1 MSGNLSPAVHGE
13 GARPLLAA
21 LQNLL
26 GAVLAMRR
34 AEDLEEVVQLL
45 WSELRRLEVDVR
57 YCGLNLID
65 TDAGTFQYYGSDSSG
80 VQQSR
85 VMRLADVRQGAPPGF
100 GVAPPPGA
108 PVALRRRV
116 TPDEV
121 AGWIEHLNACGGE
134 VRAFK
139 PASLPPVLET
149 VEIPFAHGFMV
160 AARGGGSFAPYELE
174 IIGRFADLFSVG
186 YSRFLDFQ
194 RLERQ
199 NQLLRLTAAV
209 HRVQHEV
216 GLMER
221 SHDWGQVVWVLGEEL
236 VGLGV
241 RFGGCSIN
249 IIDEPGGLFR
259 QNMVLPR
266 ALREV
271 IGEGLAQLVG
281 EVDAKRDLWTVDR
294 PFEPGEVPSPDA
306 YAAWREGRILIRRL
320 SEEERERRYRRS
332 AQLIGFDAVTREQF
346 PRATLDV
353 PFSQGLIA
361 LTAESEDAFSAGEVA
376 IVREFAQVIE
386 TGYRRWL
393 DIRQLEETNREL
405 EGLNLEL
412 REAQA
417 QLVQSAKMAAM
428 GELVAGVAHEI
439 NTPLGAI
446 KSATDVVQ
454 RLLERL
460 PSTGD
465 GGASLAEARELLALS
480 QAAVNRIVNIV
491 RDLRSF
497 ARLDEAEI
505 QDADL
510 HAGIDSTLNLIRHL
524 TRDQVEIVRRYGNL
538 PRVRCY
544 PNRMN
549 QVFMNLLRNAIEAI
563 EGPGTVTIV
572 TWLEGDRVRLSFADT
587 GPGIAPELLVRIFD
601 PGFTTKG
608 VGVGTGLGLSICAR
622 IMEAHGGRIWAESS
636 AGKGT
641 TFHLELPLHPPALTK
656 PRAWVGPGDASGVHP
671 Q

>member
-1 MSGNLSPAVHGE
+1 MSGNLSPAVDGE

-26 GAVLAMRR
+26 GAVLAIRR
-34 AEDLEEVVQLL
+34 AEDLEDVVRLL
-45 WSELRRLEVDVR
+45 WSELRGIDVNLH

-65 TDAGTFQYYGSDSSG
+65 SNAGTFQYYGSDSSG
-80 VQQSR
+80 VQQSK
-85 VMRLADVRQGAPPGF
+85 VIRLADVRRDAPAGF
-100 GVAPPPGA
+100 GVAEPSGA

-116 TPDEV
+116 TAAEV
-121 AGWIEHLNACGGE
+121 AGWIEHLNARGGE
-134 VRAFK
+134 VRGFK
-139 PASLPPVLET
+139 AASLPPVLET
-149 VEIPFAHGFMV
+149 VEVPFTHGFMV
-160 AARGGGSFAPYELE
+160 AARGDGGSFTPYELE

-186 YSRFLDFQ
+186 YARFLDFQ

-199 NQLLRLTAAV
+199 NHLLRLTAAV

-216 GLMER
+216 VRMEQ
-221 SHDWGQVVWVLGEEL
+221 SHDWGQVVWVLVEEL
-236 VGLGV
+236 VALGV
-241 RFGGCSIN
+241 RFGECSIN

-266 ALREV
+266 AHRQV
-271 IGEGLAQLVG
+271 IGEGQAQLVG
-281 EVDAKRDLWTVDR
+281 EVDARRDLWTVDR
-294 PFEPGEVPSPDA
+294 PLEPGQVPSPDA
-306 YAAWREGRILIRRL
+306 YAAWREGRILTRRL

-332 AQLIGFDAVTREQF
+332 ARIMGFDAVTREQF

-361 LTAESEDAFSAGEVA
+361 LTAGAEDAFSTEEVA

-386 TGYRRWL
+386 TGYRRWQ
-393 DIRQLEETNREL
+393 DIRQLEDTNREL
-405 EGLNLEL
+405 EALNREL

-446 KSATDVVQ
+446 KSATDVVH

-460 PSTGD
+460 PAGKSGGGD
-465 GGASLAEARELLALS
+465 TLAEARELLGVS
-480 QAAVNRIVNIV
+480 QTAVNRIVDIV

-497 ARLDEAEI
+497 ARLDEAEL

-510 HAGIDSTLNLIRHL
+510 HAGIESSLNLIRHL
-524 TRDQVEIVRRYGNL
+524 TRDRVEIVRRYGEL

-544 PNRMN
+544 PNRLN
-549 QVFMNLLRNAIEAI
+549 QVFMNLLKNAVEAI
-563 EGPGTVTIV
+563 EGPGTVTIS
-572 TWLEGDRVRLSFADT
+572 TWLEGNRVRLSFADT
-587 GPGIAPELLVRIFD
+587 GQGVPSEHLARIFD
-601 PGFTTKG
+601 PGYTTKG
-608 VGVGTGLGLSICAR
+608 VGLGTGLGLSICAR
-622 IMEAHGGRIWAESS
+622 IMETHGGRVWAESEL
-636 AGKGT
+636 GKGT
-641 TFHLELPLHPPALTK
+641 TFHLELPLAGPTGPADIMRVK
-656 PRAWVGPGDASGVHP
+656 SARGRR